1 MKARKPKYL
10 SITQA
15 QPEKDYRLCLSFNDG
30 VERVVDFG
38 PFLRAARH
46 PDLTKYRHP
55 ARFKQFRLHHGN
67 VMWGDYEMLFP
78 VADLHEG
85 TI

>member
-1 MKARKPKYL
+1 MKTCKPKFL

-15 QPEKDYRLCLSFNDG
+15 RPEKGYKLSLSFNDG

-38 PFLRAARH
+38 PFLRAAQH
-46 PDLTKYRHP
+46 PDLAKYRRP
-55 ARFKQFRLHHGN
+55 AQFKQFHLHHGN

-85 TI
+85 KI